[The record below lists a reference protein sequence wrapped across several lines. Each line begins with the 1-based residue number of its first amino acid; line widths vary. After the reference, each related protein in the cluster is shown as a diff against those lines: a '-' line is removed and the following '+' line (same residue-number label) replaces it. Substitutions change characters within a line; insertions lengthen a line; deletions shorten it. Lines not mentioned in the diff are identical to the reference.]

1 GLPPVHGG
9 TEGGASRSR
18 EAITSPFLS
27 RRRFL
32 ECAACGFGSIA
43 LQAMLADVAR
53 AAASPLASRAPHFT
67 PRAKRVIFLFMAGGP
82 SQLDLFV
89 PNPRLLRDHGQRVG
103 VTNLPRGIPV

>member
-1 GLPPVHGG
+1 MDAMNDLEQFGNAITGGPALPPPLDPPVNGGRVPYIPAANGGRGLPPVHGG

-18 EAITSPFLS
+18 EAINSPFLS

-53 AAASPLASRAPHFT
+53 AAASPLASRGPHF
-67 PRAKRVIFLFMAGGP
+67 
-82 SQLDLFV
+82 
-89 PNPRLLRDHGQRVG
+89 
-103 VTNLPRGIPV
+103 